1 MIGMPPTPRATSIP
15 KIMQPTF
22 VAVTEL
28 SDAVCEEHLDHN
40 YRDLARDMT
49 ATLCRKR
56 PSPLS
61 TGQPRTWACG
71 IVYALGKTNFLS
83 DKATQPSMVM
93 ADLCAA
99 FGVSQST
106 ASAKARAIMDA
117 LRIRVLDPAW
127 TLPSLID
134 RNPLIW
140 MAHVNG
146 LLVDL
151 RDMPREI
158 QVFAYEQGAIPYVPA
173 DKDRG

>member
-1 MIGMPPTPRATSIP
+1 MPPTSRAISVP
-15 KIMQPTF
+15 KIMQPIF
-22 VAVTEL
+22 VAITEL
-28 SDAVCEEHLDHN
+28 SDPVCEKYLDEN
-40 YRDLARDMT
+40 YSNLARDM
-49 ATLCRKR
+49 AAALCRKR

-61 TGQPRTWACG
+61 VGQPRTWACG

-83 DKATQPSMVM
+83 DKATQPYMVM

-106 ASAKARAIMDA
+106 ASAKARVIMDA

-140 MAHVNG
+140 MAQVNG

-158 QVFAYEQGAIPYVPA
+158 QVSAYEQGVIPYVPA
-173 DKDRG
+173 DKDQG